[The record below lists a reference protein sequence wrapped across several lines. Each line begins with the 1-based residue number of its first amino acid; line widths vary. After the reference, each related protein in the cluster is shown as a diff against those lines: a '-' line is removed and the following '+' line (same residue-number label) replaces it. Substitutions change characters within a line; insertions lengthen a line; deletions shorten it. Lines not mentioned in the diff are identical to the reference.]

1 MLLIARGSH
10 HRILFRCGDEQRV
23 VQMANRYAIAG
34 LACVAVAMIG
44 ALTFAADLVI
54 GGALTGAVAGPTA
67 AGALWCWYAQPLRR
81 RLTLHQ
87 RDDGHE
93 EVVAFRPLAATR
105 RWGSPVMTPTR
116 RGGAGRAWACR
127 RPPTIH

>member
-44 ALTFAADLVI
+44 ALTFAATWSSE
-54 GGALTGAVAGPTA
+54 AL
-67 AGALWCWYAQPLRR
+67 
-81 RLTLHQ
+81 
-87 RDDGHE
+87 
-93 EVVAFRPLAATR
+93 
-105 RWGSPVMTPTR
+105 
-116 RGGAGRAWACR
+116 
-127 RPPTIH
+127 